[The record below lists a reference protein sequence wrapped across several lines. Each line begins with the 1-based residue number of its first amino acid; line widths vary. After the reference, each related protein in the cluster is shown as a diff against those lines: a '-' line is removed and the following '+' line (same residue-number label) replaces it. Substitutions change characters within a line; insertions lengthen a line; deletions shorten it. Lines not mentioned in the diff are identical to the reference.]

1 MRQDGRSPQHSFGL
15 DIVRVAAVLSVL
27 FSHTA
32 DWWLGA
38 GRATDVRAAIVGHM
52 AGECFYSLSGFL
64 IGGILLRAIE
74 RSPSRRLD
82 VPALIRFWARRWLR
96 TLPAYWAGVLALCWR
111 FGIWDWRSLLFQQS
125 WVPKTQWA
133 PLTPHTWSL
142 VLEEWF
148 YLLVP
153 LLVLAAGRLLRRRG
167 LAVPAVCAA
176 LMLACA
182 CARAAAPLRPGEF
195 WGPDPAIN
203 PLLRLDCASWG
214 VLAAW
219 AVQRW
224 PQAVGWTG
232 GAALVGVGTAMLAV
246 LGAVSELSYAPESL
260 LPFGNARWVGLWIVE
275 HDAAMDLASACVV
288 VGVDRLLPRGW
299 SWAAAGV
306 GGMAR
311 ISYAVYLVHIPVLF
325 LPRLGGIDDAAGWMP
340 RLRIAA
346 LVLLAALPLRWG
358 VEVPALRLRDRLAP
372 DRPPA
377 RLPREGAFSLSGTSG
392 AS

>member
-1 MRQDGRSPQHSFGL
+1 MRQDGRSPPHSFGL
-15 DIVRVAAVLSVL
+15 DIIRVAAVLTVL

-32 DWWLGA
+32 DWYLGA
-38 GRATDVRAAIVGHM
+38 SRATDVFAAVVGHM
-52 AGECFYSLSGFL
+52 AGESFYALSGFL
-64 IGGILLRAIE
+64 IGGILLRAVE
-74 RSPSRRLD
+74 RSPSRRLEAH
-82 VPALIRFWARRWLR
+82 ALARFWLRRWMR
-96 TLPAYWAGVLALCWR
+96 TLPAYWAVVAALCWR
-111 FGIWDWRSLLFQQS
+111 FGTWDWRSLLFQQN
-125 WVPKTQWA
+125 WVPKADWV

-148 YLLVP
+148 YLLLP
-153 LLVLAAGRLLRRRG
+153 LFVLAAGRLLRWRG

-176 LMLACA
+176 LIVACA
-182 CARAAAPLRPGEF
+182 CAREVALLHPGGF

-224 PQAVGWTG
+224 PHATGRG
-232 GAALVGVGTAMLAV
+232 GAAALAVAGTAALAG
-246 LGAVSELSYAPESL
+246 LGAVSELSYTPELL
-260 LPFGNARWVGLWIVE
+260 LPFGYAHWVGLWIVE
-275 HDAAMDLASACVV
+275 HDAGMDLASACVI
-288 VGVDRLLPRGW
+288 VGLDRLLPQGW
-299 SWAAAGV
+299 GWAAAGV

-325 LPRLGGIDDAAGWMP
+325 LSRLGGVDDAAGWMP
-340 RLRIAA
+340 RLQIAA
-346 LVLLAALPLRWG
+346 LVLLAALSLRWG
-358 VEVPALRLRDRLAP
+358 VEVPVLRLRDWLTR

-377 RLPREGAFSLSGTSG
+377 GAHRDGAPSPDRTSG